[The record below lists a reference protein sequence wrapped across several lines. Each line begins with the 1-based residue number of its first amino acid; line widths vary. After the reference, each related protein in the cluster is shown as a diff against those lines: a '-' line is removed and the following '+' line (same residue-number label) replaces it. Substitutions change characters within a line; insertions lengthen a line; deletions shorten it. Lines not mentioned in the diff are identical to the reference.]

1 MMKETQRAIAR
12 NVAEY
17 LILTFGREIEGLTY
31 SEVLHDEIPGVDEDV
46 FQSILK
52 LTEGYVEIADVSVRF
67 QDWRVKDDGSTI
79 TPTPIEGD
87 W

>member
-12 NVAEY
+12 NVAEH
-17 LILTFGREIEGLTY
+17 LILTFGREIEAPTY
-31 SEVLHDEIPGVDEDV
+31 SEVLRDEIPGVDEDV

-52 LTEGYVEIADVSVRF
+52 LTEGYVEVADVSVRF
-67 QDWRVKDDGSTI
+67 QDWRVDDDGSIVTLA
-79 TPTPIEGD
+79 ESD

>member
-12 NVAEY
+12 NVAEH
-17 LILTFGREIEGLTY
+17 LILTFGREIEAPTY
-31 SEVLHDEIPGVDEDV
+31 SEVLRDEIPGVDEDV

-52 LTEGYVEIADVSVRF
+52 LTEGYVEVADVDVRF

-79 TPTPIEGD
+79 APVEGN